1 VADLELETDTI
12 VLKLDTDATTLE
24 LETDDT
30 AVLNLETET

>member
-1 VADLELETDTI
+1 VADLELEIDTI

>member
-30 AVLNLETET
+30 VVLNLETGT

>member
-12 VLKLDTDATTLE
+12 VLKLDTDATTIE